1 MEECV
6 LFRDLWP
13 VIVGVSCRARVEITM
28 EGDQSNSYRI
38 GGYSM
43 RRILSVFLISVLFGL
58 APGISAQGPPADT
71 GPAGEQESGF
81 TLGQNYPNPFNPET
95 RIPFDLLEVLFTDG
109 ATAVVS
115 VRIYNVLQQF
125 IASPVALSHPS
136 GRVPLVDLEYM
147 TPGRYEA
154 YWDGL
159 DQSGREVASGIYFVQ
174 LTVNGVTAVMRMYV
188 AK

>member
-1 MEECV
+1 
-6 LFRDLWP
+6 
-13 VIVGVSCRARVEITM
+13 
-28 EGDQSNSYRI
+28 
-38 GGYSM
+38 M
-43 RRILSVFLISVLFGL
+43 RRILSVFLLSVLFAL
-58 APGISAQGPPADT
+58 APGISAQGPPGDT
-71 GPAGEQESGF
+71 DPAGEQESGF

-109 ATAVVS
+109 GTAVVS

-125 IASPVALSHPS
+125 VASPTALSHPS
-136 GRVPLVDLEYM
+136 GRAPFVDLEYT

-159 DQSGREVASGIYFVQ
+159 DRSGREVASGIYFVQ

>member
-1 MEECV
+1 
-6 LFRDLWP
+6 
-13 VIVGVSCRARVEITM
+13 
-28 EGDQSNSYRI
+28 
-38 GGYSM
+38 M
-43 RRILSVFLISVLFGL
+43 RRILSVFLLSVLFGL
-58 APGISAQGPPADT
+58 APGISAQGLPGDI

-95 RIPFDLLEVLFTDG
+95 RIPFDLNEVLFIDG
-109 ATAVVS
+109 GTAVVS

-125 IASPVALSHPS
+125 VASPTALSHPS
-136 GRVPLVDLEYM
+136 GQASLVDLEYM

-154 YWDGL
+154 YWNGL

-174 LTVNGVTAVMRMYV
+174 LTVNGVTAVTRMYV

>member
-1 MEECV
+1 
-6 LFRDLWP
+6 
-13 VIVGVSCRARVEITM
+13 
-28 EGDQSNSYRI
+28 
-38 GGYSM
+38 M
-43 RRILSVFLISVLFGL
+43 RRILSVFLLSVLFGL
-58 APGISAQGPPADT
+58 APGILAQGPPGDA
-71 GPAGEQESGF
+71 GPAGEQESRF

-95 RIPFDLLEVLFTDG
+95 RIPFDLLEALFTDG

-125 IASPVALSHPS
+125 VASPIALSHPG
-136 GRVPLVDLEYM
+136 GRAPLVDLEYM

>member
-1 MEECV
+1 
-6 LFRDLWP
+6 
-13 VIVGVSCRARVEITM
+13 
-28 EGDQSNSYRI
+28 
-38 GGYSM
+38 M
-43 RRILSVFLISVLFGL
+43 RRILSVFLLSLLLGL
-58 APGISAQGPPADT
+58 ARGISAQVPPGGASPT
-71 GPAGEQESGF
+71 GEQESGF

-95 RIPFDLLEVLFTDG
+95 RIPFDLHEVLFSTG
-109 ATAVVS
+109 GTAVVS

-125 IASPVALSHPS
+125 VATPTALNHPS
-136 GRVPLVDLEYM
+136 GQAPLVDLEYV

-174 LTVNGVTAVMRMYV
+174 LTVNGVTDVMRMYV

>member
-1 MEECV
+1 
-6 LFRDLWP
+6 
-13 VIVGVSCRARVEITM
+13 
-28 EGDQSNSYRI
+28 
-38 GGYSM
+38 M
-43 RRILSVFLISVLFGL
+43 RRILSVFLLSVLLGL
-58 APGISAQGPPADT
+58 APGVSAQGPPGDA

-81 TLGQNYPNPFNPET
+81 TLGQTYPNPFNPET